1 MRQFWKSF
9 KQLCKDLWGFYD
21 VIYYT
26 AFKRNC
32 NEITFQEGT
41 YALESR
47 QKRKLR
53 SLLIGN
59 FIIMGIAIYLGGRL
73 TEMLFANQ
81 FFLSGVLAI
90 FVVVIGAD
98 LIYLILAK
106 RYLFAYLIDKNTK
119 ITV

>member
-73 TEMLFANQ
+73 TEMLFAVFSIRSSCDFRCSNR
-81 FFLSGVLAI
+81 SGSH
-90 FVVVIGAD
+90 
-98 LIYLILAK
+98 
-106 RYLFAYLIDKNTK
+106 LFNTC
-119 ITV
+119 